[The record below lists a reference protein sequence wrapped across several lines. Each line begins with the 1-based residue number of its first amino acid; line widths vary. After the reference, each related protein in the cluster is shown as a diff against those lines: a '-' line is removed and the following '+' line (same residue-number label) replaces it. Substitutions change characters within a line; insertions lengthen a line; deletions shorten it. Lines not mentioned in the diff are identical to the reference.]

1 MEPSLVVVKF
11 VINTVYRH
19 YILNYIEEDDIVLL
33 PFDDSM
39 TALGNPS
46 VYANICHIS
55 DSFRPFRLSLEIP
68 DVLFANHVALK
79 GSFLEPLDSLL
90 LVAIGQFKE
99 S

>member
-46 VYANICHIS
+46 VYANICHFS
-55 DSFRPFRLSLEIP
+55 DSFRPLLWFFLEIP
-68 DVLFANHVALK
+68 DVLLTHHIALV
-79 GSFLEPLDSLL
+79 GGFLEPLDSLL
-90 LVAIGQFKE
+90 LVAIG
-99 S
+99 